1 MWGKNGNKNIIFSM
15 KELHVNVYQTPQLGT
30 MYVYNHKLSTYTCK
44 LTNNN
49 VKEVELENYQHC

>member
-1 MWGKNGNKNIIFSM
+1 M

-49 VKEVELENYQHC
+49 VKEVELENTNIASKNSCCIQCSI